1 MKHNSLWIP
10 PYYQIQLLL
19 LLVDMI
25 IKWSII
31 KQEWAPMTSSM
42 IRYLLLVVV
51 VSTYQYLCPAVLPHH
66 YLLSTTTTTTS
77 SSRHSEKMKSKF
89 SDVCRKYQSPKAL
102 FLLDHFALSPPFLLF
117 FPQLLWWINQ
127 FHKKTSSCNSSVQS
141 YRPPNV
147 VAMATTSSWC
157 IATSNLK
164 SSPTFNEGN
173 SSSNAISTPIKTTET
188 TSCNHDISANL
199 PLQLL
204 YHP

>member
-1 MKHNSLWIP
+1 
-10 PYYQIQLLL
+10 
-19 LLVDMI
+19 MI

-102 FLLDHFALSPPFLLF
+102 FLLDHFALFFRLLF
-117 FPQLLWWINQ
+117 SCFFHNFFDESINSTRRRALAI
-127 FHKKTSSCNSSVQS
+127 HRC
-141 YRPPNV
+141 R
-147 VAMATTSSWC
+147 ATDHQTLSQWQQPLHD
-157 IATSNLK
+157 AL
-164 SSPTFNEGN
+164 PH
-173 SSSNAISTPIKTTET
+173 PI
-188 TSCNHDISANL
+188 
-199 PLQLL
+199 
-204 YHP
+204 